1 MEKRKLF
8 RFFVSILLTFPLHF
22 GITLHLLAYVRT
34 PTILIQCIAF
44 LIEVLTFYILT
55 KKYSTWTSKDWK
67 LLTFFYLFTLTYM
80 LLGRIDMGVA
90 LTELDPLQWIRSLYW
105 GSTDELIFAFFN
117 VLAFI
122 PTPLLIGHWF
132 CSPTKLI
139 LLSFTMSFSFEVLQY
154 MTHRGVFDI
163 GDIFLYWIGILIG
176 TTIYYIFFYESLSD
190 R

>member
-1 MEKRKLF
+1 MEKRKIF
-8 RFFVSILLTFPLHF
+8 RWIISILLSFPLHF
-22 GITLHLLAYVRT
+22 GITLHLLGYVRT
-34 PTILIQCIAF
+34 PTLLIQSIAF
-44 LIEVLTFYILT
+44 LIEVMTLFILT
-55 KKYSTWTSKDWK
+55 NKFSAWTTKDWR

-122 PTPLLIGHWF
+122 PMPLLIGHWF
-132 CSPTKLI
+132 RSPIKLI
-139 LLSFTMSFSFEVLQY
+139 LLCFTISFSFEALQY

-163 GDIFLYWIGILIG
+163 GDIFLYWIGILMGSI
-176 TTIYYIFFYESLSD
+176 IYYILFYESLSD
-190 R
+190 

>member
-8 RFFVSILLTFPLHF
+8 RWAISIVLSFPLHF
-22 GITLHLLAYVRT
+22 GITLNLLTYVRT
-34 PTILIQCIAF
+34 PTLLIQCIAF
-44 LIEVLTFYILT
+44 LIEVMTIFILT
-55 KKYSTWTSKDWK
+55 KKYSSWTHRDWS

-80 LLGRIDMGVA
+80 LLGRFDMGVA

-122 PTPLLIGHWF
+122 PMPLLIGHWF
-132 CSPTKLI
+132 RSPIKLI
-139 LLSFTMSFSFEVLQY
+139 LLCFTISFSFEALQY

-163 GDIFLYWIGILIG
+163 GDIFLYWIGILMGSI
-176 TTIYYIFFYESLSD
+176 IYYILFYESLSD
-190 R
+190 